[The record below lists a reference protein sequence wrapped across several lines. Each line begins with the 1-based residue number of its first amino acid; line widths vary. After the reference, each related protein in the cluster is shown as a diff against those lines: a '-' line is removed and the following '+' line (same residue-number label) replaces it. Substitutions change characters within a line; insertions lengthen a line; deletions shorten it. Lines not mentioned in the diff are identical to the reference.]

1 MAVRVI
7 LCMSY
12 NFGPPFRQTC
22 PVKTATSVTAAQ
34 VVQASEQPTPR
45 PVVKIPESCTA
56 YGTPRM
62 KDWWQNQP
70 MLVLWRNGA
79 RRKIV
84 MISLPSSAKEHDKF
98 QSMVCYVKENEPERP
113 HGEVSATPSNE
124 PAMRLAAV
132 ILSAMAGNGVG
143 VDALYRGE
151 KKLSAKAARFAGKD
165 SQL

>member
-7 LCMSY
+7 LCMSS
-12 NFGPPFRQTC
+12 
-22 PVKTATSVTAAQ
+22 VKTATSVTAAQ

-56 YGTPRM
+56 CGTPRM

-124 PAMRLAAV
+124 PAVRPSRHFV
-132 ILSAMAGNGVG
+132 RNGGQCVG

-151 KKLSAKAARFAGKD
+151 KKLSAEAARFAGKD